1 MGKERRSLS
10 LFTNSSLG
18 FTNRT
23 FMTTHSWG
31 EDQIGEW
38 ILEIHNDAVSNWRSE
53 AKFSRWSL
61 KLYGRQFDPNSEDH
75 AWYDE
80 LEDRL
85 PVQPL

>member
-1 MGKERRSLS
+1 
-10 LFTNSSLG
+10 
-18 FTNRT
+18 
-23 FMTTHSWG
+23 MTTHSWG
-31 EDQIGEW
+31 EDQIGKW
-38 ILEIHNDAVSNWRSE
+38 IQEIHNDAVSNWGSKT
-53 AKFSRWSL
+53 KFFRWSL